1 MYALTLATGGLAL
14 YSRRPLLLIPIA
26 LLLIGMVAG
35 RRFGQ
40 FNRVVRRFLFL
51 LY

>member
-14 YSRRPLLLIPIA
+14 YSGWHLLLIPIA

-35 RRFGQ
+35 RHFGQ
-40 FNRVVRRFLFL
+40 FNRVV
-51 LY
+51 

>member
-14 YSRRPLLLIPIA
+14 YSGRPLLLIPIA